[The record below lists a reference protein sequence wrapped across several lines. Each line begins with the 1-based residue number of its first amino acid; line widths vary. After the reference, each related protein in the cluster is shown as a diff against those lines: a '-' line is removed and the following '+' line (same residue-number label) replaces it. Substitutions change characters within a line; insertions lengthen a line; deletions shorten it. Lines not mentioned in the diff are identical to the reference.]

1 MNLVS
6 SLQELLPLNPMY
18 TDEMRQYLLRFDQN
32 DPSLLAD
39 CAASVT
45 TTSAKNLQ
53 DILDTIDLLER
64 LKKAQAIIKKELK
77 AAKLQDEI
85 KSSVIDKLSKIQK
98 VYVL

>member
-64 LKKAQAIIKKELK
+64 LKKAQAIIKKSLK
-77 AAKLQDEI
+77 QLN
-85 KSSVIDKLSKIQK
+85 SKMRLR
-98 VYVL
+98 VLLTISFLKDRKNMS

>member
-18 TDEMRQYLLRFDQN
+18 SDEMRQYLLRFDQN

-53 DILDTIDLLER
+53 DILDTVDLLER
-64 LKKAQAIIKKELK
+64 LKKAQAIIKKSLK
-77 AAKLQDEI
+77 LLNFKMRL
-85 KSSVIDKLSKIQK
+85 K
-98 VYVL
+98 VLLTINFLKDRKNMS